1 VGTIADLVSFR
12 QLYPTFIARSSR
24 PLDPSHSS
32 YRAVYILSPLLRFV
46 SDWNHCVCSVSPASA
61 PIRTSIR
68 QTAKQQGATV
78 PCRSS
83 PKTPSTFSVVSFVS
97 TMCSPQFPPPAVPQI
112 RTGHSPCLAQ
122 TRPDQHLHIDGD
134 SSSPAPAKATP
145 APAAAGAKATPAP
158 RAVPGAAGANA
169 NKDAGAARGARG
181 GRYPSRGGPR
191 TREDRGPRNT
201 LDAATGEGQETAGGF
216 DGERVG
222 ELLFGLR
229 TKGRLAGKG

>member
-1 VGTIADLVSFR
+1 MNQEMEKR
-12 QLYPTFIARSSR
+12 
-24 PLDPSHSS
+24 
-32 YRAVYILSPLLRFV
+32 RAIGGICVKHLL
-46 SDWNHCVCSVSPASA
+46 
-61 PIRTSIR
+61 T
-68 QTAKQQGATV
+68 
-78 PCRSS
+78 
-83 PKTPSTFSVVSFVS
+83 
-97 TMCSPQFPPPAVPQI
+97 
-112 RTGHSPCLAQ
+112 LE
-122 TRPDQHLHIDGD
+122 DGEQ
-134 SSSPAPAKATP
+134 SSPAPAKSTA
-145 APAAAGAKATPAP
+145 APAAAKKETAAP

-229 TKGRLAGKG
+229 TKGRLAGLAGKD